1 MKELM
6 NVQGVSCYEEN
17 GTAYLR
23 LEDVARGLGFTQ
35 VKNGTEYVRWETVT
49 KYLDEI
55 GFPNKLGKEIGVQ
68 TSAHD
73 GYIPENIFYRLAMK
87 AKNETAEKF
96 QALVADE
103 IIPSIRKHGAYM
115 TQDTIDK
122 ILSDPDTIIQLAT
135 QLKEERQ
142 KRTMLEAK
150 AQEDAP
156 KVEFFDAVADSKTAI
171 PMGEVAKI
179 LDRNIGRN
187 KLFAILRK
195 KKILMGNNVPYQ
207 RFVDEGY
214 FRVIETKYTKPNGD
228 VCINVKTLVLQKGV
242 DYIRKVLRKK

>member
-115 TQDTIDK
+115 TQNTIDK

-142 KRTMLEAK
+142 KRAMLEAK

-195 KKILMGNNVPYQ
+195 KKILMGSNIPYQ
-207 RFVDEGY
+207 TYIDAGY
-214 FRVIETKYTKPNGD
+214 FHVVEAKYTKPNGD